1 MPKFSL
7 NDLSVK
13 GKHPAQMKTDFVAE
27 NRNDV
32 SLQPVYRT
40 HFLTHAGTNPVPND
54 EGILSPLGRY
64 VNRKRRMVLIHTHS
78 KVGKGESKKYLNV
91 MFGFNPDIQVK

>member
-1 MPKFSL
+1 M
-7 NDLSVK
+7 
-13 GKHPAQMKTDFVAE
+13 AE

-54 EGILSPLGRY
+54 EVILSPLARC
-64 VNRKRRMVLIHTHS
+64 VNRG
-78 KVGKGESKKYLNV
+78 GKD
-91 MFGFNPDIQVK
+91 GFDSHPL

>member
-1 MPKFSL
+1 MNGNVNSGNMLNAAKNFKEPL
-7 NDLSVK
+7 NDLSVQ
-13 GKHPAQMKTDFVAE
+13 GKRSAQMKTDFVAE
-27 NRNDV
+27 NINDV

-64 VNRKRRMVLIHTHS
+64 VNRG
-78 KVGKGESKKYLNV
+78 GKD
-91 MFGFNPDIQVK
+91 GFDSHPP